1 MKENLDTAAKK
12 CYNTRVISPRGKR
25 KGDGKM
31 YPQNL
36 HTHGIYCDGKDD
48 YEDTVKRAIELGLSS
63 IGFSGHSYMFYSPSH
78 SMCPPDTALY
88 KKTVRALG
96 EKYKDQI
103 RVYLGLEFDMYSIE
117 DTSGLDYM
125 LGALHY
131 LKLGD
136 RYVGFDRDAAT
147 VRSIIDTEFGGDG
160 MKYAARYYEE
170 LSHLP
175 EYGKFDAVA
184 HFDLVTKHR
193 ETHDFFD
200 TESAAY
206 RAAAVDCMRALV
218 PHIPLFEVNTGAIA
232 RGYRT
237 TPYPDLFLLKELKR
251 LGGGVI
257 LGSDCHDNR
266 YLTCH
271 FNEAEELIKEA
282 GFRSVFVFEEGS
294 FREIGI

>member
-1 MKENLDTAAKK
+1 
-12 CYNTRVISPRGKR
+12 
-25 KGDGKM
+25 M

-36 HTHGIYCDGKDD
+36 HTHGMYCDGKDD

-78 SMCPPDTALY
+78 SMCPQSTALY

-147 VRSIIDTEFGGDG
+147 VGSIIDTEFGGDG

-237 TPYPDLFLLKELKR
+237 TPYPSKEL
-251 LGGGVI
+251 LGKLHEMGAKVTVSADAHHVSGV
-257 LGSDCHDNR
+257 
-266 YLTCH
+266 TCA
-271 FNEAEELIKEA
+271 FDVAEKMVKDA
-282 GFRSVFVFEEGS
+282 GFEEIWVLHGKEFVPVK
-294 FREIGI
+294 I

>member
-1 MKENLDTAAKK
+1 
-12 CYNTRVISPRGKR
+12 
-25 KGDGKM
+25 M